1 MFNGLSEASWESS
14 TMLRPFTNQN
24 YINPNELG
32 FGIILFSRNS
42 FI

>member
-1 MFNGLSEASWESS
+1 MNSDASWQYA

-24 YINPNELG
+24 YINPNKLG
-32 FGIILFSRNS
+32 FGIVLFSRNS